1 MKTGVTE
8 RTPVNGP
15 VLLSIQAGVKRFGG
29 LCAVDNVSFDVR
41 QGEAVGLIG
50 PNGAGKSTTFNLI
63 TGVDDLSAGE
73 VVYQGARITGT
84 PLHRRSAMGMAR
96 TFQIVR
102 LFSGLTVLEN
112 VMLGFHPKLVD
123 GFLPSLLRRRRV
135 AGDERRCV
143 KRALELLRFV
153 GLEPRANDLVVHLPH
168 GQQRL
173 IEIARALASEPAI
186 LLLDEPAAGLNDEET
201 AALGRMLRQL
211 NEDGL
216 TILIVE
222 HDIGF
227 IMNLCHRIVVL
238 DHGAKIAEGNAA
250 AVQSNP
256 KVIEAYLGVRGAHAQ
271 N

>member
-1 MKTGVTE
+1 MRTLTQP
-8 RTPVNGP
+8 RTPVNAP
-15 VLLSIQAGVKRFGG
+15 VLLSMQGGVKRFGG
-29 LCAVDNVSFDVR
+29 LCAVDTVSFDVC

-63 TGVDDLSAGE
+63 TGVDGLTSGD
-73 VVYQGARITGT
+73 VFYKGARITGT

-102 LFSGLTVLEN
+102 LFGGLTVLEN
-112 VMLGFHPKLVD
+112 VMLGFHPMLVD
-123 GFLPSLLRRRRV
+123 GFVASLVRRRRV
-135 AGDERRCV
+135 AADERRCAA
-143 KRALELLRFV
+143 RAMELLQFV
-153 GLEPRANDLVVHLPH
+153 GLAQRAHDLVSHLPH

-173 IEIARALASEPAI
+173 IEIARALASEPGI
-186 LLLDEPAAGLNDEET
+186 LLLDEPAAGLNDDET

-211 NEDGL
+211 NDDGL

-238 DHGAKIAEGNAA
+238 DHGAKIAEGDAA
-250 AVQSNP
+250 TVQSNP
-256 KVIEAYLGVRGAHAQ
+256 KVIEAYLGVRKANAQ
-271 N
+271 H

>member
-1 MKTGVTE
+1 MRTQTAS
-8 RTPVNGP
+8 RTPIEAP
-15 VLLSIQAGVKRFGG
+15 QLMSIRGGMKRFGG
-29 LCAVDNVSFDVR
+29 LVAVDNVSFDVR

-63 TGVDDLSAGE
+63 TGVDGLSAGE
-73 VVYQGARITGT
+73 IFFKQENITKA

-112 VMLGFHPKLVD
+112 VMLGFHPQLVD
-123 GFLPSLLRRRRV
+123 GFIPSLLRFRKV
-135 AGDERRCV
+135 AADERRCAQ
-143 KRALELLRFV
+143 RAMELLQFV
-153 GLEPRANDLVVHLPH
+153 GLAPRADDLIAHLPH

-173 IEIARALASEPAI
+173 VEIARALASEPGI

-201 AALGRMLRQL
+201 AGLGRMLRLL
-211 NEDGL
+211 NDDGL

-227 IMNLCHRIVVL
+227 IMGLCHRIVVL
-238 DHGAKIAEGNAA
+238 DHGAKIAEGDAA
-250 AVQSNP
+250 SVQSDP
-256 KVIEAYLGVRGAHAQ
+256 KVIEAYLGTGGAHAK